1 MFFDKVKFG
10 GDNNLFGEHNFLL
23 KLEDDDDTLKIVF
36 SSMVGDKC
44 IAGKEEYNETIKNY

>member
-23 KLEDDDDTLKIVF
+23 KLEDMMHQE
-36 SSMVGDKC
+36 SMKLH
-44 IAGKEEYNETIKNY
+44 KEIIQKKEIL